1 LTVVRPLSWLGRDH
15 ARAYR
20 KARLE
25 DPADSVV
32 HCALRRPAEYD
43 QCCRWNARNDAARR
57 QLRETPL
64 LGVGYPDGIA
74 WPSRGWA
81 VRRPCWFCSVGYC
94 LSSCSSVAAQ
104 RHMLMCNVPFR
115 PLSARR
121 ANYNNKLSD
130 VRRYFISSIPRRK
143 AAGRITAKAAGCLWR
158 MSQAVQKSRS
168 RLFHRRD
175 RPRDHSSRSGGKDYR
190 AVQQLLDRPVR
201 SSPPPAG

>member
-1 LTVVRPLSWLGRDH
+1 MTRPLSVAEIVEAAYRPSLIRNTRLRAPASMVMSTCPSPLISPLMVMPPVVISSSPLVRNSVPPERSAANVIVSWALPLPLASARASRSESWPSFGSMVSSSVVTMKFAIGFSPSLTVVRPLSWLGRDH

-74 WPSRGWA
+74 
-81 VRRPCWFCSVGYC
+81 
-94 LSSCSSVAAQ
+94 
-104 RHMLMCNVPFR
+104 
-115 PLSARR
+115 
-121 ANYNNKLSD
+121 
-130 VRRYFISSIPRRK
+130 
-143 AAGRITAKAAGCLWR
+143 
-158 MSQAVQKSRS
+158 
-168 RLFHRRD
+168 
-175 RPRDHSSRSGGKDYR
+175 
-190 AVQQLLDRPVR
+190 
-201 SSPPPAG
+201 